1 MDKTLITFNAPSN
14 IAEQAENAGIL
25 TDETLTN
32 FLVKELERLTKRK
45 EFFEIMDQLA
55 ALEPRL
61 TLEEIEAE
69 IQTCHDQQNW

>member
-1 MDKTLITFNAPSN
+1 MERTAITFNVPSD
-14 IAEQAENAGIL
+14 ITEKAKNAGLL
-25 TDETLTN
+25 TDEAITK
-32 FLVKELERLTKRK
+32 FLIKELERLTKRT

-69 IQTCHDQQNW
+69 IAAARNGFSE